1 MKTRTIT
8 AICMAVVMIPILIWG
23 NHYHIFD
30 AFALVLSLCAAY
42 EFRKMFRT
50 AKPLPLWI
58 DALTIIFTGMIYAL
72 LLMRSTELISWSVL
86 IAVILILLVFYGT
99 LLVFVPAF
107 SGSDFA
113 NALATMFFC
122 SVGFFALAF
131 LRTISLNLILYLL
144 IVAMIT
150 DMFAYFVGMKFGKHK
165 LIPLV
170 SPKKSVE
177 GAIGGLVFGAAS
189 ASVFGILT
197 QVFGANF
204 SPFLLVLVSIVLS
217 ILSQIGDLVFS
228 KFKRSY
234 GIKDYSN
241 LFPGHGGVLDRFD
254 SSSFAA
260 MALLAIVLLLTD
272 LL

>member
-8 AICMAVVMIPILIWG
+8 AICMAVVMVPILIWG
-23 NHYHIFD
+23 NHYHLFD
-30 AFALVLSLCAAY
+30 AFGLVLSLCAAY

-50 AKPLPLWI
+50 AKALPLWV
-58 DALTIIFTGMIYAL
+58 DAITILFTGLVYTL
-72 LLMRSTELISWSVL
+72 LLLRSSNLLSWNVL
-86 IAVILILLVFYGT
+86 IAAILLLLVIYGI
-99 LLVFVPAF
+99 LLVFVPLF
-107 SGSDFA
+107 SGADFA
-113 NALATMFFC
+113 NALTTILFC
-122 SVGFFALAF
+122 SAGFYALAL

-144 IVAMIT
+144 LVAMIT

-177 GAIGGLVFGAAS
+177 GAIGGFVFGTIAG
-189 ASVFGILT
+189 SVFGILT
-197 QVFGANF
+197 QVFGGNF
-204 SPFLLVLVSIVLS
+204 SPVLIVIISILLS

-260 MALLAIVLLLTD
+260 LALLAIVLLLTD

>member
-8 AICMAVVMIPILIWG
+8 AICMAVVMVPILIWG

-30 AFALVLSLCAAY
+30 VFGLFLSLCAAY

-50 AKPLPLWI
+50 AKALPLWI
-58 DALTIIFTGMIYAL
+58 DAVTIVFTGVVYAL
-72 LLMRSTELISWSVL
+72 LLLSGTAILSWNVFMAVL
-86 IAVILILLVFYGT
+86 LILLVFYGI
-99 LLVFVPAF
+99 LLVFVPVF
-107 SGSDFA
+107 QGSDFA
-113 NALATMFFC
+113 NALATLLFC
-122 SVGFFALAF
+122 SVGFYALAF
-131 LRTISLNLILYLL
+131 LRATSLNLVLYLL
-144 IVAMIT
+144 LVAMIT

-177 GAIGGLVFGAAS
+177 GAIGGLVFGAATG
-189 ASVFGILT
+189 SVFGILT

-204 SPFLLVLVSIVLS
+204 SPVLIVLVSIMLS
-217 ILSQIGDLVFS
+217 LLSQIGDLVFS